1 MDTLA
6 VFTLF
11 WSAMNFISSFER
23 NVSGFLQCLL
33 LQANKIFDFD
43 CVFLLKIIFIIE
55 QRYDD
60 SCLQR
65 EWIYDRL
72 AHYFTRDYAL
82 CSILILGKLVNE
94 TKIHV
99 EIDF

>member
-11 WSAMNFISSFER
+11 WSAMNLISSFER

-55 QRYDD
+55 QRYGV
-60 SCLQR
+60 SWLQR
-65 EWIYDRL
+65 EWLYDIW
-72 AHYFTRDYAL
+72 AHDYAL
-82 CSILILGKLVNE
+82 CCKFILGKVVNE